1 MTPVDTHR
9 TSPVGGIPDPCVVSD
24 SVGAVVLADGPEEPL
39 LGGDVTEG
47 LVRIGDTVRRPR
59 LPESM
64 LVEAVLTFLED
75 ADFDG
80 APRFLGIDKQGRQA
94 LSFVDGQVAGRP
106 WPDWVADD
114 DRAASVARLVRRLD
128 DAMQSFGVPEHLVI
142 DSWPELPG
150 MPASIAGPPRFVGH
164 MDVTPENVVFVD
176 GHARALIDFDLARPT
191 DRVGE
196 VCNVLLWWA
205 PLMAVSDRE
214 PAVRAVDAIARA
226 ALIVD
231 EYGLE
236 PVDRER
242 IVPLVRNS
250 AERAWFSMR
259 DRAERF
265 GGGWQRMWDEGVGDR
280 ILRRQQW
287 LAEQADALY
296 AAVSGR

>member
-1 MTPVDTHR
+1 MQSAFGYGWP
-9 TSPVGGIPDPCVVSD
+9 
-24 SVGAVVLADGPEEPL
+24 VVLADGPEEPL
-39 LGGDVTEG
+39 FGGDVTEG

-59 LPESM
+59 VPESA

-75 ADFDG
+75 TDFDG
-80 APRFLGIDKQGRQA
+80 VPRFLGIDNQGRQA
-94 LSFVDGQVAGRP
+94 LSFVHGQVAGRP

-114 DRAASVARLVRRLD
+114 ERAASVARLVRRLD

-150 MPASIAGPPRFVGH
+150 MPPSIAGPPRFVGH

-205 PLMAVSDRE
+205 PLMPFSDRE

-236 PVDRER
+236 LADRER

-296 AAVSGR
+296 AAVNGR

>member
-1 MTPVDTHR
+1 M
-9 TSPVGGIPDPCVVSD
+9 
-24 SVGAVVLADGPEEPL
+24 VLAHGPEIPL

-59 LPESM
+59 LPESD

-75 ADFDG
+75 TEFDG
-80 APRFLGIDKQGRQA
+80 APRFLGIDNQGRQA
-94 LSFVDGQVAGRP
+94 LSFVHGQVAGRP

-114 DRAASVARLVRRLD
+114 DRAASVARLVRRFD
-128 DAMQSFGVPEHLVI
+128 DAMQPFGIPQDLVI
-142 DSWPELPG
+142 DSWPDLPG
-150 MPASIAGPPRFVGH
+150 MPASIAGPPSFVGH

-176 GHARALIDFDLARPT
+176 GQARALIDFDLARPT

-205 PLMAVSDRE
+205 PLMPTGDRE
-214 PAVRAVDAIARA
+214 PAVRAVDPIARA

-231 EYGLE
+231 AYGLE
-236 PVDRER
+236 PADRER
-242 IVPLVRNS
+242 VVPLARNS
-250 AERAWFSMR
+250 ADRAWFSMR

-265 GGGWQRMWDEGVGDR
+265 GGGWRRMWDEGVGDR

-287 LAEQADALY
+287 LAEQADALH
-296 AAVSGR
+296 AAVTAG